1 MKTSGKLPLFNIVYL
16 LSFMEGGA
24 LMAIELIGAKII
36 APYYGNSLY
45 VWTAVL
51 ATTLGGLAT
60 GYFSGG
66 LISGKWNKMKT
77 IYFILFISALIVALI
92 PVSAPTVMEAT
103 LGLELKSGIT
113 LSCLFILTPPLICF
127 GMVSPVIISYLSTEL
142 SLVGRAAGTV
152 YGISTIGGILFTFLM
167 GIYLIPNAGLKI
179 STWLTAIVLGLFPV
193 IYFIRSIFLSKC
205 RKPI

>member
-1 MKTSGKLPLFNIVYL
+1 
-16 LSFMEGGA
+16 
-24 LMAIELIGAKII
+24 MAIELIGAKII

-51 ATTLGGLAT
+51 ATTLGGLAI

-127 GMVSPVIISYLSTEL
+127 GMVSPVIINYLSTEL

-152 YGISTIGGILFTFLM
+152 YAISTIGGILFTFLM
-167 GIYLIPNAGLKI
+167 GFYLIPNVGLKI
-179 STWLTAIVLGLFPV
+179 STWLTAMVLGLFPV
-193 IYFIRSIFLSKC
+193 IYFIRSIFLSKS